1 MLYEICTGFGIPKTF
16 VHVCMKYPVIFIGG
30 NINFLFI
37 KGYTIPLLFNY
48 GLEYAIRKENQEV

>member
-1 MLYEICTGFGIPKTF
+1 
-16 VHVCMKYPVIFIGG
+16 MKYPVIFIGG